1 MADFQE
7 WLQAVSTHFQHL
19 TDEQRNHTLSYLL
32 NVCSP
37 AQLTYLTCILP
48 SLLYRD
54 FLRMLP
60 VEISTVILQYL
71 DISSLF
77 NCSLVSKH
85 WHNLVN
91 SLSEVWQLQCLH
103 LGIIDLHS
111 SRDAAYYKRLFLKV
125 SALQVEPLK
134 AGQAFVDTLLT
145 GHHSRVMA
153 IHYHDGKIVTG
164 SDDHTVKVW
173 DCHTE
178 ECGFTLHTQTVSD
191 VRLENNFIYTSS
203 FDGSAESWQIPQGFH
218 KRYIGHVSAVFSI
231 DICLELSILVSGS
244 ADLTMKVWDIS
255 SAQLLAT
262 LAGHHKGWVVKV
274 KVLSHGPN
282 HPYTLVSADKKIC
295 CIWEMSFD
303 HQVSQV
309 QLVHHPD
316 HQIVPHLLFKGTHLM
331 RICFM
336 SDDGKHGFINTY
348 RLDHNLTLI
357 KHHKLPHSVLCV
369 QLLLGVGSK
378 FALVLNKMYGEEYL
392 SVFKLHNNK
401 LIMRKPFPAIRPT
414 SGGTSVTV
422 GPTDWLD
429 GFTSDPPTGVVLG
442 ACLKNHNIYLL
453 KWNCE
458 IPEDAEEQ
466 FLKIPVRVN
475 IPFN

>member
-1 MADFQE
+1 M
-7 WLQAVSTHFQHL
+7 
-19 TDEQRNHTLSYLL
+19 SYNL
-32 NVCSP
+32 C
-37 AQLTYLTCILP
+37 QC
-48 SLLYRD
+48 
-54 FLRMLP
+54 F
-60 VEISTVILQYL
+60 
-71 DISSLF
+71 SSLP
-77 NCSLVSKH
+77 
-85 WHNLVN
+85 
-91 SLSEVWQLQCLH
+91 
-103 LGIIDLHS
+103 I
-111 SRDAAYYKRLFLKV
+111 
-125 SALQVEPLK
+125 
-134 AGQAFVDTLLT
+134 
-145 GHHSRVMA
+145 
-153 IHYHDGKIVTG
+153 G

-191 VRLENNFIYTSS
+191 VRLEDNFIYTSS

-218 KRYIGHVSAVFSI
+218 KRYIGHVSAVLSI

-282 HPYTLVSADKKIC
+282 NPYTLVSADKKIC

-348 RLDHNLTLI
+348 SLDHNLTLI

-392 SVFKLHNNK
+392 SVFNLQNHK
-401 LIMRKPFPAIRPT
+401 LIMRKSFPAIRYIPLIYVSFILT
-414 SGGTSVTV
+414 FSFLPLVCV
-422 GPTDWLD
+422 C
-429 GFTSDPPTGVVLG
+429 VRER
-442 ACLKNHNIYLL
+442 NIYILG
-453 KWNCE
+453 
-458 IPEDAEEQ
+458 
-466 FLKIPVRVN
+466 V
-475 IPFN
+475 FNQEGFMGSGESFTFS